1 MVEGPS
7 GTEPRITANRRIGP
21 ANCPPATTADL
32 GPDRKPT
39 PLDGPR
45 RRSARRTP
53 TAHRHLGV
61 PTEPGQRYCDGDVNY
76 VSGVTV
82 TPSQCAGSQR
92 EVTGINEK
100 RLDIQGMRAVAVLLV
115 VLFHAEIPG
124 FGGGYVGVDVFFVIS
139 GFLISTHLL
148 KSLRDHGRVG
158 FGAFY
163 ARRARRLLPAAFVVI
178 IATVLAARLLVSP
191 IQFGYVIKDAI
202 AATFYIPNLWFAYN
216 ATDYLAEKTPSL
228 LLHYWSLGVEEQF
241 YLLWPVLLAIL
252 FRFCTARWT
261 LAIAMSALIVVSF
274 AVCLYSTT
282 YAQPDA
288 FFLLPA
294 RVWEFGLGALVALA
308 LLDGRQLFAPRIAA
322 ALGWVGLLAIIGAA
336 VVFTTKTVYPG
347 SAVAI
352 PVLGAALLIAAGTAP
367 GGPARMLSVRPVTW
381 IGDIS
386 YSLYLVHWPVLML
399 PVAAGA
405 YMEHLP
411 MWARIALAM
420 ACVPL
425 AWLLYTYVEI
435 PGQRIG
441 WLTASRPRR
450 TFGVAAAAM
459 ATVVVTALT
468 AGMVVQSRLDNG
480 RPAEPIVL
488 SASPAGT
495 GYVPANLVPALAE
508 ADNDHPVLYD
518 NGCHRNL
525 SQTDLADCVIG
536 PNHGAPRVVLFGD
549 SHAAQW
555 YPALRPLAESGE
567 VRLEAH
573 TKSGCP
579 AAPPPDIASTSCPT
593 WVENVARRLAADPPA
608 LVILGNFGKLYLTDG
623 ENRGQRW
630 REALTAAIERLPARS
645 HLVLLADTPSTGTTP
660 SICLARFT
668 DDADYCGLD
677 RTKALDSELRAVERA
692 VAEKYENV
700 SYIDFTEL
708 FCNATMCP
716 SVIGDTLVYR
726 DGSHI
731 TTEMSRVLSGAFI
744 AAAESYLRPPSTGPT
759 RPRQDILTMFKGSRP
774 APLRPVGVN

>member
-1 MVEGPS
+1 MTGS
-7 GTEPRITANRRIGP
+7 
-21 ANCPPATTADL
+21 ATISDQDAHAAV
-32 GPDRKPT
+32 RK
-39 PLDGPR
+39 
-45 RRSARRTP
+45 
-53 TAHRHLGV
+53 
-61 PTEPGQRYCDGDVNY
+61 
-76 VSGVTV
+76 
-82 TPSQCAGSQR
+82 
-92 EVTGINEK
+92 K
-100 RLDIQGMRAVAVLLV
+100 RLDIQGMRAIAVVLV

-148 KSLRDHGRVG
+148 EGLRTNGRIG
-158 FGAFY
+158 FASFY

-178 IATVLAARLLVSP
+178 LATVVAARLLVSP
-191 IQFGYVIKDAI
+191 IQFGYVVKDAI
-202 AATFYIPNLWFAYN
+202 AASFYVPNLWFAYN

-228 LLHYWSLGVEEQF
+228 FLHYWSLGVEEQF

-252 FRFCTARWT
+252 FRFFKARWMT
-261 LAIAMSALIVVSF
+261 AIAMSAIAVVSF
-274 AVCLYSTT
+274 AVCQYSTT
-282 YAQPDA
+282 YTQPDA

-308 LLDGRQLFAPRIAA
+308 LLDGRKLFSPRIAA
-322 ALGWVGLLAIIGAA
+322 VLGWAGLVAIIGAGM
-336 VVFTTKTVYPG
+336 VFTTKTVYPG

-367 GGPARMLSVRPVTW
+367 GGPAAALSVRPATW

-411 MWARIALAM
+411 MWARSALAL

-435 PGQRIG
+435 PGQRLS
-441 WLTASRPRR
+441 WLATARPRR
-450 TFGVAAAAM
+450 TFGVAVGAM
-459 ATVVVTALT
+459 ATIVVTAVT
-468 AGMVVQSRLDNG
+468 AGLVVQSRLDSG

-488 SASPAGT
+488 TASPAGT
-495 GYVPANLVPALAE
+495 GYVPTNLVPTLAE
-508 ADNDHPVLYD
+508 ADNDRPVVYD

-525 SQTDLADCVIG
+525 SQTELADCVIG
-536 PNHGAPRVVLFGD
+536 SDPAAPRVVLFGD

-555 YPALRPLAESGE
+555 YPALQPLADSGA

-573 TKSGCP
+573 TKSSCP
-579 AAPPPDIASTSCPT
+579 AAPPADIASTSCPT
-593 WVENVARRLAADPPA
+593 WVANVASTLAEDPPA
-608 LVILGNFGKLYLTDG
+608 LVIMANFGKLYFPDG
-623 ENRGQRW
+623 ENRGQLW
-630 REALTAAIERLPARS
+630 RDSLTAAIARLPAQS
-645 HLVLLADTPSTGTTP
+645 HLMLLADTPSTGTTP

-668 DDADYCGLD
+668 DDAPYCALD
-677 RTKALDSELRAVERA
+677 RNEALDSELRAVERS
-692 VAEKYENV
+692 VAEQYENV
-700 SYIDFTEL
+700 SYLDFTEL

-716 SVIGDTLVYR
+716 SIIGDTLVYR

-744 AAAESYLRPPSTGPT
+744 AAAESYLRPPAAPGHTPA
-759 RPRQDILTMFKGSRP
+759 RQDILTMFKAPRP
-774 APLRPVGVN
+774 APLRPVGFS

>member
-1 MVEGPS
+1 LIA
-7 GTEPRITANRRIGP
+7 IT
-21 ANCPPATTADL
+21 
-32 GPDRKPT
+32 
-39 PLDGPR
+39 
-45 RRSARRTP
+45 RSATIREQDAS
-53 TAHRHLGV
+53 TAVRK
-61 PTEPGQRYCDGDVNY
+61 
-76 VSGVTV
+76 
-82 TPSQCAGSQR
+82 
-92 EVTGINEK
+92 K
-100 RLDIQGMRAVAVLLV
+100 RLDIQGMRAVAVVLV

-148 KSLRDHGRVG
+148 EALRTNGRIG
-158 FGAFY
+158 FGSFY

-178 IATVLAARLLVSP
+178 IATVVAARLLVSP
-191 IQFGYVIKDAI
+191 IQFGYVVKDAM
-202 AATFYIPNLWFAYN
+202 AAAFYIPNLWFAYN

-228 LLHYWSLGVEEQF
+228 FLHYWSLGVEEQF

-252 FRFCTARWT
+252 FRFFKARWT
-261 LAIAMSALIVVSF
+261 LAIAMSAIIAASF
-274 AVCLYSTT
+274 AICQYSTT

-308 LLDGRQLFAPRIAA
+308 LLDGRKLFSPRIAA
-322 ALGWVGLLAIIGAA
+322 VLGWVGLVAIIGAGM
-336 VVFTTKTVYPG
+336 VFTTKTVYPG

-367 GGPARMLSVRPVTW
+367 GGPSAMLSVRPATW

-411 MWARIALAM
+411 MWARGALAL

-435 PGQRIG
+435 PGQRLR
-441 WLTASRPRR
+441 WLTTARPRR
-450 TFGVAAAAM
+450 TLAVAVGAM
-459 ATVVVTALT
+459 ATVVVTAVA
-468 AGMVVQSRLDNG
+468 AGLVVQSRLDNG
-480 RPAEPIVL
+480 RSAEPIVL

-495 GYVPANLVPALAE
+495 GYVPTNLVPSLAE

-525 SQTDLADCVIG
+525 SQTELADCATG
-536 PNHGAPRVVLFGD
+536 SNPAAPKVVLFGD

-555 YPALRPLAESGE
+555 YPALHPLAERGE
-567 VRLEAH
+567 VRLEAQ

-579 AAPPPDIASTSCPT
+579 AAPPSNIASTSCLT
-593 WVENVARRLAADPPA
+593 WVENVADKLAADPPA
-608 LVILGNFGKLYLTDG
+608 LVILGNFGKLYFPDE
-623 ENRGQRW
+623 ENRGQLW
-630 REALTAAIERLPARS
+630 REALTAAIERLPTRS

-660 SICLARFT
+660 SICLARFV
-668 DDADYCGLD
+668 DDADYCALD
-677 RTKALDSELRAVERA
+677 RTEALDAELRAVERS
-692 VAEKYENV
+692 VAEQYDNV
-700 SYIDFTEL
+700 SYVDFTEL

-744 AAAESYLRPPSTGPT
+744 AAAESYLRPRASGPT
-759 RPRQDILTMFKGSRP
+759 PPSQDILTMFKSTRP
-774 APLRPVGVN
+774 APLRPVKIN